1 MSQCG
6 ILNVTYCVTENL
18 LEVTDESSDS
28 SHQCLGL
35 RRKYATGVFK
45 IEAKDSR
52 RAETVTGCL
61 CVNKVNYSMNTLRI

>member
-6 ILNVTYCVTENL
+6 ILNVTYYVTENL

-45 IEAKDSR
+45 TE
-52 RAETVTGCL
+52 
-61 CVNKVNYSMNTLRI
+61 